1 MEGKSLASIYLA
13 SSYNHINW
21 EYTIAG
27 LDWWTGPV
35 DWTGGLTFE
44 LILGVLRNSLIIHIM
59 ELRISLISAAST
71 TAKDY
76 NNALHGPLQLCK
88 LQGDWLEKS

>member
-1 MEGKSLASIYLA
+1 MSENTDVHLEADKG
-13 SSYNHINW
+13 

-44 LILGVLRNSLIIHIM
+44 AFCATH
-59 ELRISLISAAST
+59 
-71 TAKDY
+71 
-76 NNALHGPLQLCK
+76 
-88 LQGDWLEKS
+88 

>member
-1 MEGKSLASIYLA
+1 MFACSSNSIELSLKR
-13 SSYNHINW
+13 

-44 LILGVLRNSLIIHIM
+44 PILGVLRNSLIIHIM
-59 ELRISLISAAST
+59 ELHIFLVSAACT
-71 TAKDY
+71 TATDY
-76 NNALHGPLQLCK
+76 NNALHGPLQLHGTTSTM
-88 LQGDWLEKS
+88 QGILWD